1 MFDDGQ
7 CVYLVQDLL
16 RGEELLDRLL
26 RMPNFTERDASDII
40 CTLTKTVEYLHSQG
54 VRRSDHSSRNM
65 KGPFTPLTSLTI
77 FQVRFT
83 DITEI
88 PEISGGSKIEAM
100 TQDVRTD
107 GKAPQY

>member
-54 VRRSDHSSRNM
+54 VRQRTEEPGQQEHEGVVHSID
-65 KGPFTPLTSLTI
+65 KPDQ
-77 FQVRFT
+77 FQSQT
-83 DITEI
+83 L
-88 PEISGGSKIEAM
+88 
-100 TQDVRTD
+100 
-107 GKAPQY
+107 